1 MEVYLEPGTYVIAVS
16 GGVDSMVLLDLLAKR
31 AKSQK
36 LKVKSFEPSA
46 LSLQLVVAHFDHG
59 IRSESAEDREFVAK
73 AAKAYGLQFEYAEGR
88 LGPGTS
94 EEAARNAR
102 YAFLSGLQ
110 EKYAAAGIITAHHQD
125 DLLETA
131 LLNMLRG
138 TGRKGLT
145 SLRDTPELRRPLLR
159 HAKSEIRGYA
169 ATHGIEWR
177 EDRTNSD
184 TAYLRNY
191 IRKHLIPKLSEAQRS
206 DFASE
211 LQKLSE
217 TNELFD
223 KEIADYLQLEGS
235 NRQSLRKYQFTMLPH
250 DLGREAIAAWLRHNG
265 IREFDRKTIERLTIA
280 AKTLRPGQQTDI
292 NKSSHMRV
300 GKTVLTIEP

>member
-1 MEVYLEPGTYVIAVS
+1 MEVYLEPGTYVVAVS
-16 GGVDSMVLLDLLAKR
+16 GGVDSMVLLDLLAG
-31 AKSQK
+31 QK
-36 LKVKSFEPSA
+36 NLG
-46 LSLQLVVAHFDHG
+46 LIVAHFDHG
-59 IRSESAEDREFVAK
+59 IRSESDEDRRFVAK
-73 AAKAYGLQFEYAEGR
+73 AAKTYGLQFEYAEGR
-88 LGPGTS
+88 LGPGAS

-102 YAFLSGLQ
+102 YTFLGGLQ

-131 LLNMLRG
+131 LLNMIRG

-145 SLRDTPELRRPLLR
+145 SLQDTPELRRPLLR
-159 HAKSEIRGYA
+159 YAKSEIRAYA
-169 ATHGIEWR
+169 ETHGIQWR

-191 IRKHLIPKLSEAQRS
+191 IRMHLIPKLSEAQRRH
-206 DFASE
+206 FASE

-223 KEIADYLQLEGS
+223 REIADYLQLKEIS
-235 NRQSLRKYQFTMLPH
+235 QRSLGKYQLTMLPH
-250 DLGREAIAAWLRHNG
+250 DLGKEAVAAWLRYNG
-265 IREFDRKTIERLTIA
+265 IREFDRKTIDRLTIA

-292 NKSSHMRV
+292 NKSSRMRV